1 MERQGRER
9 IDRFAVEQDVELD
22 ELEPGDILCFY
33 NGGSWIGHVGIYIG
47 DGEYVHAQNEA
58 TGVIVSALSDV
69 TCKIEARR
77 ILIPGAEL

>member
-1 MERQGRER
+1 MPLNR
-9 IDRFAVEQDVELD
+9 ATS
-22 ELEPGDILCFY
+22 CAFY

-47 DGEYVHAQNEA
+47 DGEYVHAQNEE